1 MPCSCSAVLPA
12 SLRAVKFAPRCLEPM
27 RDIGPFPRERSR
39 AHEEREV
46 AARRE
51 RCPYLL
57 ARRRDVAAHRVELAP
72 RRDLVPPRGE
82 EVERVV
88 DPRQLKTSSE
98 RATGA
103 ASVLVDSTEALDDI
117 EVIGPWKIDGPAVPS
132 EKALDQI
139 WIASMLL
146 QHIADRC
153 RWELGNAQEP

>member
-12 SLRAVKFAPRCLEPM
+12 SLRAVKFAPRFLEPM
-27 RDIGPFPRERSR
+27 RDIGPFLRERSR

-57 ARRRDVAAHRVELAP
+57 ARRRDVAAHRVELAR

-88 DPRQLKTSSE
+88 DPRQLETSPE
-98 RATGA
+98 RAKGA
-103 ASVLVDSTEALDDI
+103 AAELVVPKEALDDI
-117 EVIGPWKIDGPAVPS
+117 EVIGPRASAQCSPWAWGIVA
-132 EKALDQI
+132 ALS
-139 WIASMLL
+139 IALKLM
-146 QHIADRC
+146 
-153 RWELGNAQEP
+153 P